1 MTIYDF
7 IALAACAI
15 GGGLGAYAMI
25 NPAWASRIVRLTPTA
40 GKVEGRSEFRASF
53 GGLFLAGHAFAAW
66 AITTGQPGNELAA
79 AAIGA
84 GWLGSSIGRTI
95 SLFADD
101 TLTRLNLFNV
111 AFELLLGFALILP
124 LALS

>member
-1 MTIYDF
+1 MTLYDF

-15 GGGLGAYAMI
+15 GGGLGAYAMV
-25 NPAWASRIVRLTPTA
+25 NPAWASRIVRLTPTE
-40 GKVEGRSEFRASF
+40 GQVEGRSEFRASF

-66 AITTGQPGNELAA
+66 AIATGQPGYEFAA

-84 GWLGSSIGRTI
+84 GWLGSSVGRTI

-111 AFELLLGFALILP
+111 VFELLLGLALIAP
-124 LALS
+124 LALG